1 MNAHVTPYRDSA
13 ESKREQIEKMFNSVS
28 GNYDL
33 LNRIITWGM
42 DKGWPNNVLELIVK
56 KSPDTILD
64 IATGTADMAILLSK
78 TNAKYILAVDISQG
92 MLTIANDKIQRLNL
106 QGQIYT
112 EIQDAENLAIPDN
125 SFDVVTITYGI
136 RNFENLEKGLTET
149 LRVTKPGGIM
159 VILETSTPYNPLLKF
174 GYLLYTKL
182 IMPRIASL
190 FSKDKSAYAYL
201 SESAIKFPYGGEFVK
216 ILEKTG
222 LKNVRSIPQMC
233 GISTIY
239 YAKK

>member
-42 DKGWPNNVLELIVK
+42 DKGWRNNVLELIVK

-92 MLTIANDKIQRLNL
+92 MLTIANDKIRRLNL
-106 QGQIYT
+106 QGQIHT
-112 EIQDAENLAIPDN
+112 EIQ
-125 SFDVVTITYGI
+125 
-136 RNFENLEKGLTET
+136 
-149 LRVTKPGGIM
+149 
-159 VILETSTPYNPLLKF
+159 
-174 GYLLYTKL
+174 
-182 IMPRIASL
+182 
-190 FSKDKSAYAYL
+190 
-201 SESAIKFPYGGEFVK
+201 
-216 ILEKTG
+216 
-222 LKNVRSIPQMC
+222 
-233 GISTIY
+233 
-239 YAKK
+239 